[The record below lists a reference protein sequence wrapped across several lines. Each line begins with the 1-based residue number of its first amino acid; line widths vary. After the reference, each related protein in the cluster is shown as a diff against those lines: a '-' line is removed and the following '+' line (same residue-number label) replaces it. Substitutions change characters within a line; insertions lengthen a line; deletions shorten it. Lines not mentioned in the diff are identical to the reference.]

1 MIAADIIR
9 NATAAGITLA
19 ARGDQLAVTPATKL
33 SPDLRA
39 LLIAHKL
46 ELLDLL
52 RRPANDTRPRNRAW
66 TIVLVDGVK
75 VTAVNTTGADD
86 IEMLVIAQD
95 QFGPGRVLTVEAQA

>member
-1 MIAADIIR
+1 MIAVDIIR
-9 NATAAGITLA
+9 NAAAAGITLA
-19 ARGDQLAVTPATKL
+19 ARGDQLAVMPATLL

-39 LLIAHKL
+39 LLIAHKV

-75 VTAVNTTGADD
+75 VTAVKDFAMAELFDDRAYRVERNTGS
-86 IEMLVIAQD
+86 IV
-95 QFGPGRVLTVEAQA
+95 GNQA

>member
-9 NATAAGITLA
+9 NAAAAGITLA
-19 ARGDQLAVTPATKL
+19 ARGDQLAVMPATLL

-39 LLIAHKL
+39 LLIAHKV
-46 ELLDLL
+46 ELLDWL
-52 RRPANDTRPRNRAW
+52 RRPANDTRPRIRAW

-86 IEMLVIAQD
+86 NEMLVIAQD
-95 QFGPGRVLTVEAQA
+95 QFGAARVVSVEVPA